1 MGKGIKNRGS
11 QIHKVKTKYNRKRN
25 MQEKVDWSGMVGVE
39 GPTHM
44 KPVPKEEDEDREM
57 EETYSFRQVRI
68 NFNPPSHNLVKMR
81 FEAETLP
88 LLLDRF
94 LDFLSASGYTYVG
107 SLTAYSKLDGKTW
120 TTLEESK

>member
-25 MQEKVDWSGMVGVE
+25 MQEKIDWSGM
-39 GPTHM
+39 
-44 KPVPKEEDEDREM
+44 KPVPEEEEDMDREM
-57 EETYSFRQVRI
+57 EETYTFRQVRM
-68 NFNPPSHNLVKMR
+68 NFNPPSHNLVDMQ

-94 LDFLSASGYTYVG
+94 LDFLVASGYTYVG
-107 SLTAYSKLDGKTW
+107 SLTAHSKLDDKTW

>member
-1 MGKGIKNRGS
+1 
-11 QIHKVKTKYNRKRN
+11 
-25 MQEKVDWSGMVGVE
+25 
-39 GPTHM
+39 
-44 KPVPKEEDEDREM
+44 M
-57 EETYSFRQVRI
+57 EETYTFRQVRM

-94 LDFLSASGYTYVG
+94 LDFLGASGYTYVG
-107 SLTAYSKLDGKTW
+107 GLTAYSKLDDKTW

>member
-1 MGKGIKNRGS
+1 MGRGIKNRGV
-11 QIHKVKTKYNRKRN
+11 QIHKVKTKYNRKDN
-25 MQEKVDWSGMVGVE
+25 MTIVRQE
-39 GPTHM
+39 
-44 KPVPKEEDEDREM
+44 EEQDREM
-57 EETYSFRQVRI
+57 EETYTFRQVRM

-94 LDFLSASGYTYVG
+94 LDFLVASGYTYVG
-107 SLTAYSKLDGKTW
+107 GLTAYSKLDDKTW